1 MQARGL
7 PRDQRG
13 SSALELVILAPA
25 LLLILSVLVFVGRV
39 AVAGQAVQ
47 QAAEE
52 AARTASLAR
61 SKGHADSTA
70 SKTAQD
76 TLTQQGLDCT
86 VVTVKVDTGGF
97 DAPIG
102 QPATVTATVTCPVRV
117 SDLMIPGIPGTR
129 TVTATASSPIDQW
142 RQR

>member
-1 MQARGL
+1 MRAR
-7 PRDQRG
+7 DEQG

-25 LLLILSVLVFVGRV
+25 VLLIISVIILGGRV
-39 AVAGQAVQ
+39 AIAGQAVQ

-61 SKGHADSTA
+61 TQSDANATA
-70 SKTAQD
+70 AQAARD
-76 TLTQQGLDCT
+76 TLDQQGLECT
-86 VVTVKVDTGGF
+86 RVTINVDTSGF
-97 DAPIG
+97 AAPIG

-117 SDLMIPGIPGTR
+117 NGLMIPGVSGTR
-129 TVTATASSPIDQW
+129 TVRATASSPIDQW

>member
-1 MQARGL
+1 MMRAQGE
-7 PRDQRG
+7 QG

-25 LLLILSVLVFVGRV
+25 VLLIISVIILGGRV
-39 AVAGQAVQ
+39 AIAGQSVQ

-61 SKGHADSTA
+61 TQSDANATA
-70 SKTAQD
+70 AQAARD
-76 TLTQQGLDCT
+76 TLDQQGLECT
-86 VVTVKVDTGGF
+86 VVTVNVDTSGF
-97 DAPIG
+97 GAPIG

-117 SDLMIPGIPGTR
+117 SGLMIPGISTR
-129 TVTATASSPIDQW
+129 TVRATASSPIDQW